1 MIKLLLLLIIIFI
14 CINLSCNCIEGFNN
28 CPEYLLDIENNCEID
43 SNGEFINCDDATCR
57 NKVEIFYNN
66 CSNLP
71 IIKES
76 NKYNICI
83 NSGYDQNKN
92 SPNLNTTNFKKC
104 GFYLNKKQTKS
115 NEECIKNSKNKV
127 ENYGVCEGIENQ
139 ICQSGFPTTT
149 ININNLSD
157 SVNSN
162 CVNCKMDQKIRNMV
176 CECNNDNV
184 ILPLSFCDENMK
196 NIEYINGKLVKKI
209 CNKFLSGPDNYRD
222 SSIQCPYNSYYDSKD
237 NICYSG
243 GIPFKNL
250 DKDGNFKLYL
260 SMYDNK
266 ELFLQRL
273 KDAYNSKTGNG
284 VLISMAVI
292 PGPEDAGDDDKVDKN
307 IKFRMDGSGC
317 IIRKNI
323 YDKIFFPI
331 AGTMFQNIWMGY
343 IWDTNFKTDK
353 LDCLYEGDA
362 STSSNG
368 SYSRCDT
375 NFYLSSD
382 NDFLDSPS
390 IKCINNDKCIEQLFN
405 KKKKLNKFI
414 DKNYN
419 FIIKN
424 SDMSDDFIY
433 ILKSKYNEIVFSEHT
448 YTYGIKDEDG
458 LFNLYLKDIIP
469 SALVLCYKSSITDD
483 FFNSLGW
490 LLNDSDKK
498 MINHYKNIYHP
509 STYVVIISINID
521 SYPISSFNE
530 FITYGIINKIEYIT
544 TLEKLTDYFKLNL

>member
-28 CPEYLLDIENNCEID
+28 
-43 SNGEFINCDDATCR
+43 
-57 NKVEIFYNN
+57 
-66 CSNLP
+66 
-71 IIKES
+71 
-76 NKYNICI
+76 
-83 NSGYDQNKN
+83 N

-127 ENYGVCEGIENQ
+127 ENYGVCEGIENL

-157 SVNSN
+157 SVNSK

-176 CECNNDNV
+176 CECKNDNL

-209 CNKFLSGPDNYRD
+209 CNKFLSGPDNYRY

-237 NICYSG
+237 NICRSG
-243 GIPFKNL
+243 GIPFKKI

-273 KDAYNSKTGNG
+273 KNAYNSKTGNG
-284 VLISMAVI
+284 VLLSMAVV
-292 PGPEDAGDDDKVDKN
+292 PGPNDANDDNVDKN

-331 AGTMFQNIWMGY
+331 AGTMYKNIWMGY

-353 LDCLYEGDA
+353 LDCLYVGDA
-362 STSSNG
+362 STSYDGYN
-368 SYSRCDT
+368 SRCKSIF
-375 NFYLSSD
+375 NISSD
-382 NDFLDSPS
+382 KNSFSSPG
-390 IKCINNDKCIEQLFN
+390 IKCINNDKCIEQLFD
-405 KKKKLNKFI
+405 KKKELNKFI

-419 FIIKN
+419 FIIQN
-424 SDMSDDFIY
+424 SDVSDDFID
-433 ILKSKYNEIVFSEHT
+433 ILKSKYNEIVFSEYT
-448 YTYGIKDEDG
+448 YTYGIKDKDG

-483 FFNSLGW
+483 FFNLIGL
-490 LLNDSDKK
+490 LLNDKDKE

-530 FITYGIINKIEYIT
+530 FISYGIINEIESIIR
-544 TLEKLTDYFKLNL
+544 LDELINYF

>member
-1 MIKLLLLLIIIFI
+1 MIKLLLLIIILYV
-14 CINLSCNCIEGFNN
+14 INLSCNCIEGFKK
-28 CPEYLLDIENNCEID
+28 CPEYLLDIENNCKID
-43 SNGEFINCDDATCR
+43 SNGEFINCDDETCR

-76 NKYNICI
+76 NNKYNICI
-83 NSGYDQNKN
+83 NSGYDPNKN
-92 SPNLNTTNFKKC
+92 SPKLNTTNFKKC
-104 GFYLNKKQTKS
+104 SFYLNKKQTKS

-127 ENYGVCEGIENQ
+127 DNYGVCEGIENK
-139 ICQSGFPTTT
+139 ICQSEFPTTT
-149 ININNLSD
+149 INTNNLSN

-162 CVNCKMDQKIRNMV
+162 CINCKMDKEIRNMV
-176 CECNNDNV
+176 CECKNDNL
-184 ILPLSFCDENMK
+184 ILPLSLCDENMK

-209 CNKFLSGPDNYRD
+209 CNKFSDNYRY

-243 GIPFKNL
+243 GIPFKKK
-250 DKDGNFKLYL
+250 DKNGSFKLYL

-273 KDAYNSKTGNG
+273 KNAYNSETGNG
-284 VLISMAVI
+284 ILLSMSVV
-292 PGPEDAGDDDKVDKN
+292 GSGGEVDDNVDQK

-331 AGTMFQNIWMGY
+331 AGTMFKNIWMGY
-343 IWDTNFKTDK
+343 IWDTNFKIDK
-353 LDCLYEGDA
+353 LDCLYQGDA
-362 STSSNG
+362 NTSASERKNRCAYNFYVSSYNGSEINSSN
-368 SYSRCDT
+368 
-375 NFYLSSD
+375 
-382 NDFLDSPS
+382 
-390 IKCINNDKCIEQLFN
+390 IKCINNNKCIEQLFE
-405 KKKKLNKFI
+405 KKRELNKFI
-414 DKNYN
+414 DEN
-419 FIIKN
+419 FNLITEN
-424 SDMSDDFIY
+424 SDMSDNFVD
-433 ILKSKYNEIVFSEHT
+433 ILRSKYNEIVFLENT

-469 SALVLCYKSSITDD
+469 SALVLCYKTSITDD
-483 FFNSLGW
+483 FFNLIGW
-490 LLNDSDKK
+490 LLNDSDKEI
-498 MINHYKNIYHP
+498 INHYKEIYHP

-530 FITYGIINKIEYIT
+530 FISYGIINEIEDIT
-544 TLEKLTDYFKLNL
+544 TLEELTNYF